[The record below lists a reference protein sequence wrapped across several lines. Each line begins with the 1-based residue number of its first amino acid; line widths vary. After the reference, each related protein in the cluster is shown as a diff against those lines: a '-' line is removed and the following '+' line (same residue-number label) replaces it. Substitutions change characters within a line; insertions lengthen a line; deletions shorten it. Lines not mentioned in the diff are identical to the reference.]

1 MSSISTLDSRMLIL
15 ALGRRGG
22 IGEAYYPL
30 VNAMP
35 LKNPLTPQL
44 VAHAVKSAIAGAAA
58 LYLAALA
65 TLPQGYWAAISAL
78 VVMGADVGET
88 FKASRDRLIGTAV
101 GAVTG
106 GIFAF
111 FGRRH
116 VVWFAVAVCVT
127 ALVCEVL
134 DLKQSL
140 RLAGVTVAIIML
152 TGESA
157 SPLPTIIHRFLEV
170 SLGIVVALS
179 VSVLP
184 PRAHEPSS

>member
-1 MSSISTLDSRMLIL
+1 
-15 ALGRRGG
+15 
-22 IGEAYYPL
+22 
-30 VNAMP
+30 MP
-35 LKNPLTPQL
+35 LKNPFTPVLLT
-44 VAHAVKSAIAGAAA
+44 HAVKSAIAGAAA
-58 LYLAALA
+58 LYLAGLA
-65 TLPQGYWAAISAL
+65 MLPQGYWAAISAL

-116 VVWFAVAVCVT
+116 LLWFALAVCVT
-127 ALVCEVL
+127 ALVCEAL
-134 DLKQSL
+134 NLNQSL

-152 TGESA
+152 TGDTP
-157 SPLPTIIHRFLEV
+157 SPVPTMIHRFLEV

-179 VSVLP
+179 VSALP
-184 PRAHEPSS
+184 PRFPESSS